1 MSETEQEPKKEA
13 LGENTVLNHLL
24 GDHPKTRMMVVF
36 LSEKRTDINIS
47 ELARLA
53 GIDRSTVYSHLDDL
67 LEIGVVEKTREVGGS
82 KMYRINRDSP
92 AAEKLAELEWAL
104 VEEAS
109 E

>member
-1 MSETEQEPKKEA
+1 MPEQREEEA
-13 LGENTVLNHLL
+13 LGEETVLNELF

-53 GIDRSTVYSHLDDL
+53 GIDRSTVYAHLDDL
-67 LEIGVVEKTREVGGS
+67 LELGVVEKTREVGGS
-82 KMYRINRDSP
+82 KMYRINRENE
-92 AAEKLAELEWAL
+92 AAEKIAELEWAL
-104 VEEAS
+104 VEEA